1 MTSPIELSASRPER
15 VAELRLDRDSP
26 SPLATIPG
34 EATFDSAA
42 SSRNTTAAARRDE
55 ERPRDETKDLLDELR
70 RAGTSQNARL
80 AEANQRMQIS
90 IDESTGNI
98 VVEVRNTVTG
108 EVLRQIPTEEALRI
122 ARNID
127 QQTDMLTGVVVD
139 RYE

>member
-1 MTSPIELSASRPER
+1 MTSPIELSGNRPER
-15 VAELRLDRDSP
+15 VAELRLDRESASP
-26 SPLATIPG
+26 VASIPG

-42 SSRNTTAAARRDE
+42 RARGATPAARSDAD
-55 ERPRDETKDLLDELR
+55 RPRDETKDLLDELR
-70 RAGTSQNARL
+70 RGATSQNARL